1 MSEPVANT
9 TPAAPAA
16 AASPNATSAQAQS
29 VTVEPMVALSKADFE
44 ALKGSVH
51 RANRVA
57 DEANARVEKLQGQT
71 APQVASKPAGVEEQ
85 LAALQKRLDESEAN
99 AARDRLSAALTKA
112 AQENGVSA
120 DRMDYLAFKL
130 QQKHGKDLSDK
141 GVPDATAP
149 GALITVNTLVS
160 SLLASAEGAVFKS
173 APAVA
178 SLPNAKNTS
187 PASVAGKTMKLSEW
201 NAMAKAG
208 GEAYKQ
214 AFASVKAKEITLV
227 DD

>member
-9 TPAAPAA
+9 TPAATAA
-16 AASPNATSAQAQS
+16 AASPTAASAPAQS
-29 VTVEPMVALSKADFE
+29 VTVEPMVALSKADYE

-57 DEANARVEKLQGQT
+57 DELNAKIEKLQGQPT
-71 APQVASKPAGVEEQ
+71 PQSVGKPAGVEEQ
-85 LAALQKRLDESEAN
+85 LAALQKRLDESESN

-112 AQENGVSA
+112 AQENGVAA
-120 DRMDYLAFKL
+120 DRMDYLAYKL

-149 GALITVNTLVS
+149 GAHITVNTLVAG
-160 SLLASAEGAVFKS
+160 LLASSEGAVFKS
-173 APAVA
+173 APVAA
-178 SLPNAKNTS
+178 SLPSAGNKSA
-187 PASVAGKTMKLSEW
+187 ASVATKTMKLSEW
-201 NAMAKAG
+201 NDLAKAG

-214 AFASVKAKEITLV
+214 AHAAVKAREIRLV